1 MKLLSI
7 LLTLFSLQGCVNYA
21 DYLTNKHK
29 ATLDKE
35 CSDCTGHATQNGYSR
50 KGYIILDSDK
60 KVYIY
65 GK

>member
-7 LLTLFSLQGCVNYA
+7 LLTLLPLQGCINYA
-21 DYLTNKHK
+21 DYLTKKHETALNQK
-29 ATLDKE
+29 CT
-35 CSDCTGHATQNGYSR
+35 DCVGHATQDSYSK
-50 KGYIILDSDK
+50 KGYIRLDSGK